1 MSLVVVSFSLLVKNG
16 TIISIVIKNTH
27 TVLISYRFKGGS
39 ITSYSTLST
48 ESDYLSYNGEVH
60 NILLRLHAHVFY
72 LFKYSRPICF
82 SLLCNNILE

>member
-48 ESDYLSYNGEVH
+48 ESDYLS
-60 NILLRLHAHVFY
+60 
-72 LFKYSRPICF
+72 
-82 SLLCNNILE
+82 